1 LRRDKGA
8 IALAY
13 SFSFPDARD
22 FTLKWVPMPPKL
34 PNSMPWQIY
43 QAYLR
48 GPHDLFRL
56 FEEAFGKVALYGP
69 PDPDQQQRTIDALSE
84 DITRL
89 KAQNE
94 RLQAE
99 ASDLR
104 GHNFQLQRRNAELEA
119 LVAKDSHNS
128 SRPPSSDPPWAK
140 RTRSLRRPSGR
151 RPGGQAGHHGE
162 TLRLSERP
170 DRTVEHRPRECRGCH
185 APLTS
190 AQVVRH
196 RRQQVWEVVPA
207 KLRVTEHRLAVL
219 RCRAC
224 GRTTQGD
231 IAGCVRSGVQ
241 YGPGVKA
248 RVLYLQQYQLL
259 PYQRTSEAMRDL
271 FGCRLSPGTVAN
283 IVRECAAGLVETELK
298 IKKKLRRSAVI
309 HADETGLRVAKR
321 LGYVHV
327 ASTPSLTH
335 YAAAAHRGRTAIDE
349 INVLP
354 AYRGTCVHD
363 GLLSYT
369 HYTRCRHAL
378 CGVHLLREL
387 TYFEEVSPETKAW
400 AAPLKGLL
408 LEMKGEVERAR
419 GEGGK
424 RLAADRLTEL
434 AESYDRLVA
443 QGLSA
448 PPPPDVPEQV
458 KKQGRNLL
466 LRLERRKEEVLR
478 FLHDFSVPFDN
489 NQAERDLRMIK
500 LQQKTSGCFRT
511 EDGARRFCRIR
522 GYISTMRKQGR
533 GVMPALEGA
542 CRGAPL
548 SVRKR

>member
-1 LRRDKGA
+1 MSLR
-8 IALAY
+8 L
-13 SFSFPDARD
+13 PD
-22 FTLKWVPMPPKL
+22 
-34 PNSMPWQIY
+34 SMPWQIY
-43 QAYLR
+43 QAYLQ
-48 GPHDLFRL
+48 GPSALLRL
-56 FEEAFGKVALYGP
+56 FEDSFGRQALYGP

-84 DITRL
+84 QIGQL
-89 KAQNE
+89 KTQNE

-119 LVAKDSHNS
+119 LIAKDSHNS
-128 SRPPSSDPPWAK
+128 SRPPSTDPPWVK
-140 RTRSLRRPSGR
+140 RTRSLRRPSGK

-170 DRTVEHRPRECRGCH
+170 NRVVEHRPRECRGCH
-185 APLTS
+185 APLAS

-207 KLRVTEHRLAVL
+207 RLRVTEHRLAVL

-224 GRTTQGD
+224 GRTTQGNF
-231 IAGCVRSGVQ
+231 AGSVRSGVQ

-248 RVLYLQQYQLL
+248 RVLYFQQYQLL
-259 PYQRTSEAMRDL
+259 PYQRTAEAMRDL

-283 IVRECAAGLVETELK
+283 IARECAAGLVETELK
-298 IKKKLRRSAVI
+298 IKKGLRRSPII

-335 YAAAAHRGRTAIDE
+335 YAAASHRGRTAIDE

-354 AYRGTCVHD
+354 HYRGTCVHD

-400 AAPLKGLL
+400 AGPLKGLL
-408 LEMKGEVERAR
+408 LEMKGEVERAG
-419 GEGGK
+419 GEGAK

-434 AESYDRLVA
+434 SASYDGLVA

-458 KKQGRNLL
+458 NKQGRNLL

-522 GYISTMRKQGR
+522 GYVSTARKQGS
-533 GVMPALEGA
+533 GVLAALEGA
-542 CRGAPL
+542 CRGVPV
-548 SVRKR
+548 SVRKRWA